1 MKKIFYTLLVS
12 ILFIPTSCQKNCN
25 TPVWAVAMKT
35 AKNGEIVEGSKKVL
49 INAIRNGADIKIGW
63 GSKGK
68 NHTIEHLATPIW
80 LAILDESEVLAHL
93 SPQVLSNID
102 WEHLEA
108 NYEKK
113 EMLGQ
118 EWRVV
123 ITSKGSFDAI
133 WYDRK
138 HDTLIKRIPQQHS
151 MTWFVSSSLTRTSKS
166 LYE

>member
-1 MKKIFYTLLVS
+1 
-12 ILFIPTSCQKNCN
+12 
-25 TPVWAVAMKT
+25 MKT
-35 AKNGEIVEGSKKVL
+35 AKNGEIVEGSKKAL
-49 INAIRNGADIKIGW
+49 ISAIRNGADIKIGW

-68 NHTIEHLATPIW
+68 NHIIEHLATPIW
-80 LAILDESEVLAHL
+80 LAILDENEVLAHL
-93 SPQVLSNID
+93 SPQVLSNVD

-113 EMLGQ
+113 EMIRW

-138 HDTLIKRIPQQHS
+138 YDTLIKRIPQQHA
-151 MTWFVSSSLTRTSKS
+151 MTWFIKSIATSANKN
-166 LYE
+166 LYQ